1 MSTQFTREQL
11 LRKEKLETQRVD
23 LGEEGH
29 VFVRQMTG
37 RERDRFE
44 QSLMRSEQMPD
55 GTTKLVQSLED
66 FRAKLAVNTV
76 CDEQG
81 NNLFEPEDYEML
93 SRNMS
98 AARLELIINA
108 AQEMNRISQKD
119 RENLVKNSETAPN
132 DDFISGSAEN

>member
-11 LRKEKLETQRVD
+11 LRKEKLETRRVD

-44 QSLMRSEQMPD
+44 QSLMCSEQMPD
-55 GTTKLVQSLED
+55 GTTKLVQRLED

>member
-11 LRKEKLETQRVD
+11 LRKEKLETRRVD